1 MKENTLIV
9 EMTPFLF
16 EDGNTYYF
24 EIRKRH
30 GNIYHNIYHNL
41 FVYKNVEK
49 ITERKTWFGLGP
61 TEKKVT
67 SELVCINKDS
77 AALVN
82 ISLDSKEVKKEIKDV
97 IIANQAVTKIKDW
110 DGFVG
115 DMPEDVKKSLS
126 RDNKL
131 KELGIK

>member
-1 MKENTLIV
+1 MRENTLIV

-30 GNIYHNIYHNL
+30 SNSYHNL

-49 ITERKTWFGLGP
+49 IIERKTWFGLGP

-67 SELVCINKDS
+67 SELVCIN
-77 AALVN
+77 
-82 ISLDSKEVKKEIKDV
+82 
-97 IIANQAVTKIKDW
+97 
-110 DGFVG
+110 
-115 DMPEDVKKSLS
+115 
-126 RDNKL
+126 
-131 KELGIK
+131 

>member
-1 MKENTLIV
+1 MKENALIV

-30 GNIYHNIYHNL
+30 GNSYHNL

-67 SELVCINKDS
+67 SELVCINKDNAS
-77 AALVN
+77 LVN
-82 ISLDSKEVKKEIKDV
+82 TTLDSKEVKREIKNI

-115 DMPEDVKKSLS
+115 DIPEDAKKSLS

-131 KELGIK
+131 KDLGIR